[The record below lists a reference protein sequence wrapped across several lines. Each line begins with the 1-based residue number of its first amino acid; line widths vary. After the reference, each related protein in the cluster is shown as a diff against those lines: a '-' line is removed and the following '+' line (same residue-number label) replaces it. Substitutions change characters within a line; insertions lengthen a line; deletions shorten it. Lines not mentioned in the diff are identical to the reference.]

1 MRRRRHREPQG
12 QPCVVSRVPVVAVL
26 SHDLARAV
34 AAADGRR
41 VTLDDLELSDRIA
54 AVLVERWQPRLPQRQ
69 S

>member
-1 MRRRRHREPQG
+1 MRLRRHPKAS
-12 QPCVVSRVPVVAVL
+12 QPCVVSRVPIAAVL
-26 SHDLARAV
+26 SHDLARAA

-54 AVLVERWQPRLPQRQ
+54 AVLVERWQPRSQ